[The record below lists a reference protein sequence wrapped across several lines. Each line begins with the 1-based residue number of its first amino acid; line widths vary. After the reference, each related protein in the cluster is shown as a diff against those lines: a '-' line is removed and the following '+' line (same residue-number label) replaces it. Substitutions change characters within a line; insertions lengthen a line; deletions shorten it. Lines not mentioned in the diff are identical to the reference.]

1 LHFLFLF
8 RFTTTVTITVTT
20 ITVTTII
27 VTTIIA
33 TTVTI
38 TVITIIVITIIA
50 TTVATIIVIV
60 VVVVVTNSNFMRG
73 DWLPRRQLRLLLPL
87 PSLPLTLSLLT
98 QRDPLRENGFF
109 FLSFPDVCP
118 ERVLANVRFLVVS
131 NGISRKTCFF
141 LPDVDALPC
150 PHAPDGS

>member
-8 RFTTTVTITVTT
+8 RFTTTVTITV
-20 ITVTTII
+20 
-27 VTTIIA
+27 A
-33 TTVTI
+33 
-38 TVITIIVITIIA
+38 TIIVITIIA
-50 TTVATIIVIV
+50 TTVATIIVIA
-60 VVVVVTNSNFMRG
+60 VVVVTNSNFMRG

>member
-8 RFTTTVTITVTT
+8 RFT
-20 ITVTTII
+20 
-27 VTTIIA
+27 

-50 TTVATIIVIV
+50 TTVATIIVIA
-60 VVVVVTNSNFMRG
+60 VVVVTNSNFMRG